1 MFLSQP
7 FWVYVIINGT
17 NLFLLTGDALN
28 QYKRLLSNTALFALS
43 TFSSK
48 VLVFLLM
55 PLYTRVLTT
64 DDYGTVDLIVQSA
77 NLLIPIVSLGIMN
90 SVIRF
95 GLDKG
100 YSKKGVF
107 TTGLVCIGGGF
118 AVFGAA
124 FPFVGK
130 LPFLKSYMWLLYG
143 YVLCACLRSLFS
155 QFVRA
160 KMYTRLYAFDGLFS
174 TACTIGF
181 NILFLVKYKMG
192 ITGYVLAIICADLA
206 SCLFLLLIANL
217 HKYIDLSAMQKPL
230 VHAMLAYAIPMIP
243 STMFWWITNVSD
255 RYMVTYMVSEAAN
268 GLYAVAYKIPTLVT
282 LFSTIFTEAWQLSAV
297 EVQNSKGRNKFF
309 STIFSS
315 LQGVVFVAGSGL
327 ILSCNL
333 IMKYWVSE
341 DYFAAWEYIPIL
353 ILATVFSCFAN
364 FFSSV
369 YMVEKKSG
377 LSLATTF
384 VGAALSVGLNFY
396 FIPKYGVQGAAL
408 STFLSYFVVFL
419 VRTVNTR
426 QFIKVNIL
434 PIKLSVSTLL
444 LIAQTAL
451 MLSTIKNRFLF
462 TGVLFLL
469 IVIFNGPSILYG
481 ARKMLQ
487 KNSS

>member
-1 MFLSQP
+1 
-7 FWVYVIINGT
+7 
-17 NLFLLTGDALN
+17 LN

-55 PLYTRVLTT
+55 PLYTRVLTAE
-64 DDYGTVDLIVQSA
+64 DYGTVDLIVQSA

-118 AVFGAA
+118 AVFLAL

-130 LPFLKSYMWLLYG
+130 LPFLKEYMWLLYG

-160 KMYTRLYAFDGLFS
+160 KQYIRLYAFDGLFS
-174 TACTIGF
+174 TACTVGF
-181 NILFLVKYKMG
+181 NILFLVVLKKG
-192 ITGYVLAIICADLA
+192 ITGYILAIICADLA
-206 SCLFLLLIANL
+206 SCLFLLLIADL
-217 HKYIDLSAMQKPL
+217 HRYINFSALKKPL
-230 VHAMLAYAIPMIP
+230 VSAMLLYAIPMIP
-243 STMFWWITNVSD
+243 STLFWWITNVSD

-297 EVQNSKGRNKFF
+297 EAQNSKGRNKFF

-315 LQGVVFVAGSGL
+315 LQGIVFVAGSGL
-327 ILSCNL
+327 ILTCNL
-333 IMKYWVSE
+333 IMKYWVAE
-341 DYFAAWEYIPIL
+341 DYFLAWRYIPIL

-364 FFSSV
+364 FLSSV

-384 VGAALSVGLNFY
+384 VGAAISVGLNLY
-396 FIPKYGVQGAAL
+396 LIPKYGVNGAAI
-408 STFLSYFVVFL
+408 STFVSYFIVFII
-419 VRTVNTR
+419 RAINTR
-426 QFIKVNIL
+426 KFVKINIGAL
-434 PIKLSVSTLL
+434 QMLLTTLL
-444 LIAQTAL
+444 LIGQTVL
-451 MLSTIKNRFLF
+451 MLSEIKYR
-462 TGVLFLL
+462 VLFAGGVFLL
-469 IVIFNGPSILYG
+469 VGLINAPAILQG
-481 ARKMLQ
+481 IRRMLYERAT
-487 KNSS
+487 